1 MSDDNNNLENPKNRQ
16 SLPDDGDN
24 FKMFFR
30 VMSDNDGDDMLLDA
44 AVDSYSTEIGILER
58 RGKDILDTLEK
69 GAKKLFNKKK
79 AVAPDY
85 LNPAGTVPTT
95 TPEAV
100 EHQIKKKGNSAADAV
115 FRPETPSVEKKS
127 SFFKD
132 VKYDVSVD
140 EFSAMKKITPTA
152 EAGTVVD
159 YFDKSIGL
167 KYENKSP
174 GGYTTFKSEL
184 EYEPFDNTL
193 QVSSSYSMPNSSVDG
208 RVYLNKDN
216 PGVSAGYS
224 QRINKNSYLR
234 ANVSCFKSDA
244 AFEVSYKSKLKDNS
258 YLSVGA
264 YGSTYH
270 KETGVRL
277 RWNFY
282 GF

>member
-1 MSDDNNNLENPKNRQ
+1 MSDDNNKLNEQNNRP
-16 SLPDDGDN
+16 SPPDDGDN
-24 FKMFFR
+24 FKLFFK
-30 VMSDNDGDDMLLDA
+30 VMSANDGDDMLLDA
-44 AVDSYSTEIGILER
+44 AAESYSTELGILER
-58 RGKDILDTLEK
+58 RGQDILETLEK
-69 GAKKLFNKKK
+69 GAKKIFNKDK

-100 EHQIKKKGNSAADAV
+100 EHQIKKKGNTAADVV

-127 SFFKD
+127 TFFKD
-132 VKYDVSVD
+132 VKYDVSID

-159 YFDKSIGL
+159 YFDKSVGL
-167 KYENKSP
+167 KYQQKSP
-174 GGYTTFKSEL
+174 GGYTTFKGEV

-193 QVSSSYSMPNSSVDG
+193 QVSSSYTVPQHSIDG
-208 RVYLNKDN
+208 RVYLNKEN

-224 QRINKNSYLR
+224 QRINKNTYLR
-234 ANVSCFKSDA
+234 ANASWFKSDT